1 MPPSTPSL
9 PPPALTAPLALPE
22 QADVVVAGGGI
33 MGLSTAYHLA
43 RINPS
48 LRIVVLDKTYL
59 CGGASGRNGGG
70 VRAQW
75 SSETNIRLMKESVRL
90 CAEFATEMRINV
102 WFRQGGYLFLA
113 HSEARAK
120 ELAAS
125 VELQRANGLR
135 TRLIGV
141 SEVKKLVPE
150 LDTRTLVTAAFNPD
164 DGVVF
169 PWPFVWGYARAC
181 EQRGVSLHTFTEVV
195 GLETEGGGKRLSA
208 VVTNRG
214 RIRTPLVVNAAGAW
228 SPEIARLVD
237 IQLPNHPHR
246 HEICATEPLKPFL
259 RPLVADLASGLY
271 FSQSMRGEIVGGISN
286 ENVPDG
292 IDQNSSAEFLGLY
305 ASALVAAMPVL
316 GAVRVL
322 RQWAGCYDLTPDG
335 SPIVGFLDEVD
346 GFYQLCGFMG
356 HGFMMAPIMGKLA
369 AEHILAGKA
378 DPAFE
383 KWNFRRFRT
392 GELVRETMILG

>member
-1 MPPSTPSL
+1 MNAPRSQ
-9 PPPALTAPLALPE
+9 PPPALTTAAALPDA
-22 QADVVVAGGGI
+22 ADVVVVGGGI
-33 MGLSTAYHLA
+33 MGLATAYHLA
-43 RINPS
+43 RLDPAR
-48 LRIVVLDKTYL
+48 RIVVLDKTYL

-102 WFRQGGYLFLA
+102 WFRQGGYLFVA
-113 HSEARAK
+113 RSESRAK

-125 VELQRANGLR
+125 VELQRAHGLR
-135 TRLIGV
+135 TRMIGA
-141 SEVKKLVPE
+141 SDAKKLVPE
-150 LDTRTLVTAAFNPD
+150 LDTRTLVAASFNPD

-181 EQRGVSLHTFTEVV
+181 EQHGVALHTFTEVTA
-195 GLETEGGGKRLSA
+195 LETDGGGKRIAA

-214 RIRTPLVVNAAGAW
+214 TIRTPLVVNATGAW

-237 IQLPNHPHR
+237 IALPNHPHR
-246 HEICATEPLKPFL
+246 HEICSTEPLKPFL

-292 IDQNSSAEFLGLY
+292 LDQRSSIDFLGLY
-305 ASALVAAMPVL
+305 ASALVEAMPVL

-322 RQWAGCYDLTPDG
+322 RQWAGCYDITPDG
-335 SPIVGFLDEVD
+335 SPIVGFIDELD

-369 AEHILAGKA
+369 AEHLVSGKG
-378 DPAFE
+378 DPVFE

-392 GELVRETMILG
+392 GELVHETMILG

>member
-1 MPPSTPSL
+1 
-9 PPPALTAPLALPE
+9 
-22 QADVVVAGGGI
+22 
-33 MGLSTAYHLA
+33 MGLATAYHLA
-43 RINPS
+43 RLDPAR
-48 LRIVVLDKTYL
+48 RIVVLDKTYL

-75 SSETNIRLMKESVRL
+75 SSDTNIRLMKESVRL

-102 WFRQGGYLFLA
+102 WFRQGGYLFVA
-113 HSEARAK
+113 RSESRAK
-120 ELAAS
+120 ELAVS
-125 VELQRANGLR
+125 VELQRTHGLR
-135 TRLIGV
+135 TRMIGA
-141 SEVKKLVPE
+141 SDAKKLVPE
-150 LDTRTLVTAAFNPD
+150 LDTRTVVAASFNPD

-181 EQRGVSLHTFTEVV
+181 EQHGVALHTFTEVTA
-195 GLETEGGGKRLSA
+195 LETAGGGKRISA

-214 RIRTPLVVNAAGAW
+214 TIRTPLVVNATGAW

-237 IQLPNHPHR
+237 IALPNHPHR
-246 HEICATEPLKPFL
+246 HEICSTEPLKPFL
-259 RPLVADLASGLY
+259 RPLVADLANGLY

-292 IDQNSSAEFLGLY
+292 LDQRSSIDFLGLY
-305 ASALVAAMPVL
+305 ASALVEAMPVL

-322 RQWAGCYDLTPDG
+322 RQWAGCYDITPDG
-335 SPIVGFLDEVD
+335 SPIVGFIDELD

-369 AEHILAGKA
+369 AEHLTSGKG
-378 DPAFE
+378 DPVFE

-392 GELVRETMILG
+392 GELVHETMILG